1 MAKWCASFR
10 EFSSMGSSLK
20 ELVLTRRPANW
31 SRLDQRL
38 KQFCC
43 LSILELVPS
52 QPYHIWNIHFCL
64 VRPPRCCMSQCQWS
78 TSTRSTRPLVGIT
91 SCTRA
96 RSTGGQF
103 LLMASTSSC
112 VDQIQLASFSL
123 WSWIIIIIIWSPG
136 SQAGRKSIT
145 SARSTLRA
153 TPIRNT
159 GLWEGLPFS
168 AISNKMIEKNESIMG
183 NIYFNKITYY
193 LFVL

>member
-103 LLMASTSSC
+103 LLMGFNK
-112 VDQIQLASFSL
+112 QLCWSNSVGFLFSL
-123 WSWIIIIIIWSPG
+123 VLNYYRYYIITRKPG
-136 SQAGRKSIT
+136 RTEINYIGSID
-145 SARSTLRA
+145 
-153 TPIRNT
+153 
-159 GLWEGLPFS
+159 F
-168 AISNKMIEKNESIMG
+168 ESDTNPKHWAMRGVALLCDI
-183 NIYFNKITYY
+183 K
-193 LFVL
+193 